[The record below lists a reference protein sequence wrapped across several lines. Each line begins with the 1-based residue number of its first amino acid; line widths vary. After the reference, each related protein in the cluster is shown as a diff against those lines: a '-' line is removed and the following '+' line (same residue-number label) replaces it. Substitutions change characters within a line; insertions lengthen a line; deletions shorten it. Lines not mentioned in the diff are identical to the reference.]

1 MTGTGLFRVNARIG
15 QHHNDFLDAESERTG
30 LSKSMVIML
39 AIENYM
45 NQHQQ
50 QSNLGDLLKEVQRLA
65 NEEQE

>member
-1 MTGTGLFRVNARIG
+1 MTGLFRVNARIG

-45 NQHQQ
+45 NQNQQ
-50 QSNLGDLLKEVQRLA
+50 LSALSDLVKEAQKLA

>member
-1 MTGTGLFRVNARIG
+1 MADLFRVNARIG

-45 NQHQQ
+45 KQYQQ
-50 QSNLGDLLKEVQRLA
+50 QSTLSDLVKEARKLA